1 MAAPPIFV
9 FRSPTRS
16 PTMPRRLLTLLLVL
30 CFVALT
36 IVVVAGCLRHTART
50 NDGTS
55 VSGNVP
61 GMGQSDDL
69 PETTG
74 LRIGTFNAEFLFD
87 GVDNE
92 GQADFPWKGDP
103 ALARAHRDSV
113 ARVIRALDADVLM
126 VEEVE
131 NLETLEMLVS
141 ESLADLGYTAYL
153 VNGQDNFTGQD
164 VGLLSRI
171 PVDEVGRT
179 NERVQVGTTRQQYG
193 VSKNLWARLDLGGIP
208 TTLIG
213 VHFLARPDDVERKPR
228 REAQAEVIRQFVAQE
243 MAAGRAVAV
252 LGDFNDFDDATPD
265 RAGSAPISEVLAT
278 IKTAGPGPEDDLRN
292 VAAEVPQEDRYTA
305 FWDRN
310 RNDEIDPGE
319 FSSLDHILLSPR
331 LYESLRAVN
340 FVHRHDPRFV
350 SDHFP
355 IVVTLDLRP
364 DLGTH

>member
-1 MAAPPIFV
+1 
-9 FRSPTRS
+9 
-16 PTMPRRLLTLLLVL
+16 MPRRLLTFLLVL

-36 IVVVAGCLRHTART
+36 IVVVAGCLRTTEHTG
-50 NDGTS
+50 GTS

-61 GMGQSDDL
+61 GMEQSSDL
-69 PETTG
+69 PQADG
-74 LRIGTFNAEFLFD
+74 LRLATFNAEFLFD
-87 GVDNE
+87 GLDKE
-92 GQADFPWKGDP
+92 GQASFDWKGDP
-103 ALARAHRDSV
+103 VLARAHRDSV

-126 VEEVE
+126 MQEVE
-131 NLETLEMLVS
+131 NIETLEMLIR
-141 ESLADLGYTAYL
+141 ESLMDLGYTAYL

-164 VGLLSRI
+164 VGLLSRL

-228 REAQAEVIRQFVAQE
+228 REAQAEVIRRLVEQE
-243 MAAGRAVAV
+243 VLSGRAVAV

-265 RAGSAPISEVLAT
+265 RAGSLPITSVLAT
-278 IKTAGPGPEDDLRN
+278 IRSAGPGPEDDLRN
-292 VAAEVPQEDRYTA
+292 VAAEVSPKDRYTA

-310 RNDEIDPGE
+310 RNDAIDPGE
-319 FSSLDHILLSPR
+319 VSSLDHILLSPR
-331 LYESLRAVN
+331 LYDALGAVR
-340 FVHRHDPRFV
+340 FAHIHDPRDV

-355 IVVTLDLRP
+355 IVVTLDLP
-364 DLGTH
+364 PGLGTR